1 MIIMHPLSNI
11 LKLVYHNDIKM
22 STEKRKKIVIYGG
35 SFNPPHIGH
44 AIAIEA
50 VLRNFKCDEI
60 WVMPSSERKDKRIG
74 TPGKHRVKMLNIL
87 IRDFFGYSKIPIQ
100 ISTLELDRPG
110 LTTTYDTKI
119 ELEQRYPGNKFYFLI
134 GSELLFNIIYDW
146 VKGNELWN
154 NANFLAIRKPETKVP
169 AKLPPNIKL
178 ADKDIVWVNISSTII
193 RNFIK
198 KGYSGIP
205 YLLPKIAVYIKKN
218 GLYK

>member
-1 MIIMHPLSNI
+1 
-11 LKLVYHNDIKM
+11 M

-50 VLRNFKCDEI
+50 VLRNFECDEI
-60 WVMPSSERKDKRIG
+60 WIMPSSERKDKHIG

-87 IRDFFGYSKIPIQ
+87 IREFSGRSAVPVKI
-100 ISTLELDRPG
+100 SMLELDRPG

-119 ELEQRYPGNKFYFLI
+119 ELEKKYPGNKFYFLI
-134 GSELLFNIIYDW
+134 GSELLWNIRYDW
-146 VKGNELWN
+146 IKGNELWN
-154 NANFLAIRKPETKVP
+154 NANFLAIRKPETEVP
-169 AKLPPNIKL
+169 DKLPPNIKL
-178 ADKDIVWVNISSTII
+178 VDKDIVWVNISSTII

-205 YLLPKIAVYIKKN
+205 YLLPKISGV
-218 GLYK
+218 LLQSPHDRFVL

>member
-1 MIIMHPLSNI
+1 MHPLSNI

-50 VLRNFKCDEI
+50 VLRNFECDEI
-60 WVMPSSERKDKRIG
+60 WIMPSSERKDKHIG

-87 IRDFFGYSKIPIQ
+87 IREFSGRSAVPVKI
-100 ISTLELDRPG
+100 SMLELDRPG

-119 ELEQRYPGNKFYFLI
+119 ELEKKYPGNKFYFLI
-134 GSELLFNIIYDW
+134 GSELLWNIRYDW
-146 VKGNELWN
+146 IKGNELWN
-154 NANFLAIRKPETKVP
+154 NANFLAIRKPETEVP
-169 AKLPPNIKL
+169 DKLPPNIKL
-178 ADKDIVWVNISSTII
+178 VDKDIVWVNISSTII

-205 YLLPKIAVYIKKN
+205 YLLPKISAYIKKN